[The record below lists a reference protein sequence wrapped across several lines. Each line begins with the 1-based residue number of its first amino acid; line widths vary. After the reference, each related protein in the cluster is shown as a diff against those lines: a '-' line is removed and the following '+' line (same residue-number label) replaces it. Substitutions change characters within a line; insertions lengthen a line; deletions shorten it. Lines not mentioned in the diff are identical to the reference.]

1 MWHINFATMDKY
13 FVYRHIRKDKNTIF
27 YIGIGKIRTDKL
39 ATTFKMQHYRA
50 YSKQGRN
57 PIWKR
62 IVAKSE
68 YDVEIIITG
77 VSFDKAKDLEI
88 ELISKYGKIKEKGLL
103 ANISDGGEMVHEDL
117 ITILNDPKC
126 SQRVYQYDLQGNFIK
141 EWLSTNQIKRE
152 CGFDNSVIRKALKGN
167 TKSPNISYNFQ
178 WYLEYKGDKI
188 ESSDSGKITLHKPVI
203 LTKENETL
211 IFNSRDA
218 CAKHFNVQS
227 SQVSNAIRN
236 GCNFKTYTIKNYES

>member
-1 MWHINFATMDKY
+1 MGKY
-13 FVYRHIRKDKNTIF
+13 FVYKHTRKDKNTIF

-68 YDVEIIITG
+68 YDIEIIITG
-77 VSFDKAKDLEI
+77 VSFNKAKNLEI

-103 ANISDGGEMVHEDL
+103 ANISDGGETVHEDL
-117 ITILNDPKC
+117 ITVLNDPKC

-152 CGFDNSVIRKALKGN
+152 LGFDNSVIRKSLKGN
-167 TKSPNISYNFQ
+167 IKSPNISYNFQ
-178 WYLEYKGDKI
+178 WYLEYKGSKI
-188 ESSDSGKITLHKPVI
+188 APSDSGKTTLHKPVI

-211 IFNSRDA
+211 IFNSREE

-227 SQVSNAIRN
+227 AQVSNAIKNRWK
-236 GCNFKTYTIKNYES
+236 FKTYKINNYG